1 MKFSQFVR
9 IRNSFKSLL
18 VLPLISIVILV
29 DQDLNIDSSD
39 LQYYN
44 SKTQGMNILIGG
56 KSFHATLLENTTS
69 NAFKSFMPLTLDMIE
84 LNGNEKYAD
93 LPKALPQK
101 ASNPG
106 KIKVGDIML
115 YGSSTLV
122 IFYKAFSTP
131 YSYTPIGKIDNPE
144 GLDDALG
151 SGDVTVV
158 FKFD

>member
-1 MKFSQFVR
+1 MLPLAFMIMSSFGHYQKGLRSQTNMDLVMEGIKIEIGGRKFAATLSDNATSKALR
-9 IRNSFKSLL
+9 SLL
-18 VLPLISIVILV
+18 PL
-29 DQDLNIDSSD
+29 
-39 LQYYN
+39 
-44 SKTQGMNILIGG
+44 K
-56 KSFHATLLENTTS
+56 
-69 NAFKSFMPLTLDMIE
+69 LDMIE
-84 LNGNEKYAD
+84 LNANEKYAD

-131 YSYTPIGKIDNPE
+131 YNYTPIGKIDKPE
-144 GLDDALG
+144 GLADALG

>member
-1 MKFSQFVR
+1 
-9 IRNSFKSLL
+9 
-18 VLPLISIVILV
+18 LPIISIVILV

-56 KSFHATLLENTTS
+56 KSFHATLVDNTTS
-69 NAFKSFMPLTLDMIE
+69 NAFKSFMPLTLEMIE
-84 LNGNEKYAD
+84 LNANEKYAD

-144 GLDDALG
+144 GLADVLG
-151 SGDVTVV
+151 SGNVTVV
-158 FKFD
+158 FKLD